1 MKAFCLFLLPLAL
14 GAMFPASVQAS
25 SFERPRAAAPATRI
39 QKPDVYRLV
48 YIVDERGHLVLVR
61 HDGAV
66 ERVPESRH
74 APPQRR
80 HSKSGYLGRMEFQA
94 GALLAYLAES
104 TSR

>member
-25 SFERPRAAAPATRI
+25 SFERPRAAAPATRV

-61 HDGAV
+61 QDGAV
-66 ERVPESRH
+66 TRVP
-74 APPQRR
+74 PPPGISPKRQMPR
-80 HSKSGYLGRMEFQA
+80 
-94 GALLAYLAES
+94 
-104 TSR
+104 

>member
-1 MKAFCLFLLPLAL
+1 MKATASFLAFIALSALLPA
-14 GAMFPASVQAS
+14 PASAS
-25 SFERPRAAAPATRI
+25 SFERSRAAAPATRV
-39 QKPDVYRLV
+39 QKPNVYRLIYV
-48 YIVDERGHLVLVR
+48 VDKRGRWVLVR
-61 HDGAV
+61 QDGAV

-104 TSR
+104 PSR

>member
-25 SFERPRAAAPATRI
+25 SFERSRGAAPATRI

-61 HDGAV
+61 QDGTV
-66 ERVPESRH
+66 TRVP
-74 APPQRR
+74 PPPGISPKRQMPR
-80 HSKSGYLGRMEFQA
+80 
-94 GALLAYLAES
+94 
-104 TSR
+104 